1 MSKLQKTVRQIGQLF
16 LQCVGACLL
25 RRSGKAEFLVYLRMK
40 NFLFFLV
47 AVFALSC
54 SPGGDKTLQLQS
66 EEDLAGLRI
75 AAKAGSCYD
84 LELSGRKDIELLLF
98 NTEAD
103 LIQAVLS
110 GHADALVQDE
120 VTFNSEVCKEYGIKM
135 AFKTSLS
142 FPTAF
147 MFRKD
152 NTELLAAMNAVQK
165 NLEADGTMKTLKDF
179 WLTEAYTSNKTL
191 RHIPVENEGKPL
203 RVAVVTN
210 VAPIAFMVG
219 DEWYG
224 MEIDMA
230 RALSNYLHRP
240 LEFKL
245 YDTSGMMAVK
255 NGTVDLMLGCLFVT
269 PERQVEFSFAE
280 PYHYFH
286 GAYYIQDTAAKNES
300 VGFWG
305 RIKRSFKRN
314 FLDEGRWKYITS
326 GLLETLKITLLAIL
340 FGSVLGV
347 GICAMTRS
355 RRRWLRD
362 TAAVYNWFMAGVP
375 ILVLL
380 LILFYV
386 VFAGSGLSPSM
397 VAVVAFAMD
406 FAAGAGRIYST
417 SLEAIPRG
425 QTEAGLALGFTKLQT
440 FFNIVLPQAAKRGLP
455 LFRGQC
461 ISTLKGTS
469 IVGYI
474 AIQDLTRA
482 GDMIRSRTFDAFFP
496 LLVITAVYFI
506 LARLIIILLQLASP
520 KKQAL

>member
-1 MSKLQKTVRQIGQLF
+1 MKALFHFAIILCLVSCAPGANKTAQL
-16 LQCVGACLL
+16 
-25 RRSGKAEFLVYLRMK
+25 
-40 NFLFFLV
+40 
-47 AVFALSC
+47 
-54 SPGGDKTLQLQS
+54 TS
-66 EEDLAGLRI
+66 EDDISGLRI

-84 LELSGRKDIELLLF
+84 LSLSGRDDIDLLLF

-103 LIQAVLS
+103 LIQSVLS

-120 VTFNSEVCKEYGIKM
+120 VTFNSEICKEYGIRM
-135 AFKTSLS
+135 AFKTEME

-152 NTELLAAMNAVQK
+152 NLPLIQAMEATQK
-165 NLEADGTMKTLKDF
+165 AMEADGTMAMLKDF
-179 WLTEAYTSNKTL
+179 WLTDAYLENKTL
-191 RHIPVENEGKPL
+191 RHIPVETEGKPL
-203 RVAVVTN
+203 HVAVVTN

-224 MEIDMA
+224 LEIDMA

-245 YDTSGMMAVK
+245 YDVSGMLAVK
-255 NGTVDLMLGCLFVT
+255 NGMADLMLGCLFVT
-269 PERQVEFSFAE
+269 PERQEEFSFTE

-286 GAYYIQDTAAKNES
+286 GAYYVPDSDAKEAGTA
-300 VGFWG
+300 GFREG
-305 RIKRSFKRN
+305 IKRSFKRN
-314 FLDEGRWKYITS
+314 FVDENRWKYITS

-340 FGSVLGV
+340 FGAILGI

-355 RRRWLRD
+355 RRRWIRN
-362 TAAVYNWFMAGVP
+362 TAAVYHWFMAGIP

-386 VFAGSGLSPSM
+386 VFGSSGLSPSM
-397 VAVVAFAMD
+397 VAVIAFAMD
-406 FAAGAGRIYST
+406 FAAGAGKIYAT
-417 SLEAIPRG
+417 SLDAIPYG
-425 QTEAGLALGFTKLQT
+425 QTEAGLALGFTRLQT

-482 GDMIRSRTFDAFFP
+482 GDMIRSRTFDEFFP
-496 LLVITAVYFI
+496 LLVINVVYFI